1 MIPNI
6 YAFNQSFTIPIS
18 VLFSPYIFLSATYVG
33 NQALPHFC
41 AIFELNADAVAF
53 EESLLKKNAP
63 PTSVTE
69 NESSVTDPNWSALLN
84 PRSNQILNG
93 LAKDT
98 VVTLELIILS
108 TLSVVKAAGNSRI
121 QPPLL
126 TTLAGREAIGSL

>member
-1 MIPNI
+1 MLLIPNI

-63 PTSVTE
+63 PTSVSE
-69 NESSVTDPNWSALLN
+69 NDSSVTDPNWSALLN
-84 PRSNQILNG
+84 PRSNQLLLGEKKSDHFDLHYIESG
-93 LAKDT
+93 LH
-98 VVTLELIILS
+98 
-108 TLSVVKAAGNSRI
+108 
-121 QPPLL
+121 
-126 TTLAGREAIGSL
+126 